1 MRTRSRLALI
11 ALGLAL
17 VPGLPA
23 TIGAEPTRE
32 ALTLEAAI
40 AEALRHSPL
49 VAAAAAETRAAGSDR
64 DAARGARLPRVGL
77 EAGLHRT
84 DNQVAVFGDK
94 LLAGQFTAADFAI
107 DQLNHPGP
115 VNHAGAAVVI
125 EAPLYTA
132 GRLSHRVEAGD
143 AEAGAAA
150 ARQRGAEA
158 DMVLAVT
165 AAYENLVAAGV
176 RVEIARQ
183 ALASAE
189 GHERLAEAQ
198 FGAGT
203 ALQSDRLRAQVQRL
217 ARARDLEAQQSARSL
232 ARTRLALLLGRRQA
246 VAEEIVL
253 AAADIEAPPDMEGQ
267 EDGLAS
273 WLERARVGRPE
284 IEEARRAEE
293 GASARAA
300 AADADHRPEVAGTA
314 RYERNALGFEDGTGA
329 YFAGVTIRW
338 NAVDA
343 GRGAR
348 LEAERWRAAAS
359 QARRS
364 AVEDQVALD
373 VEDAWR
379 AGRLASISAALA
391 REAVGS
397 AEEARRIV
405 AERYAAGLLPLT
417 DLLDVED
424 ALLQARLADLGA
436 RLEARLAHAHLA
448 RAVGGKETDR

>member
-1 MRTRSRLALI
+1 MRTRTPLGIVALGVVLALSPRDSR
-11 ALGLAL
+11 GGET
-17 VPGLPA
+17 P
-23 TIGAEPTRE
+23 RQ
-32 ALTLEAAI
+32 ALTLPEAI
-40 AEALRHSPL
+40 AEALQRSPL
-49 VAAAAAETRAAGSDR
+49 VAAAAADARAAGSDR

-84 DNQVAVFGDK
+84 DNQVAAFGDK

-107 DQLNHPGP
+107 DQLNHPDP

-132 GRLSHRVEAGD
+132 GRLSHRVEEGE

-158 DMVLAVT
+158 DIVLAVT
-165 AAYENLVAAGV
+165 AAYQNLVAAGV

-183 ALASAE
+183 ALTSAE

-198 FGAGT
+198 AGAGA
-203 ALQSDRLRAQVQRL
+203 ALRSDRLRAQVQRL
-217 ARARDLEAQQSARSL
+217 ARAMELEAQQSARSL

-246 VAEEIVL
+246 DAEAVVVA
-253 AAADIEAPPDMEGQ
+253 ASDIEAPPDAPEA
-267 EDGLAS
+267 DDLAS
-273 WLERARVGRPE
+273 WLERARLGRPE
-284 IEEARRAEE
+284 IEEARRGEE
-293 GASARAA
+293 GAAARAA

-338 NAVDA
+338 NAIDA

-348 LEAERWRAAAS
+348 LEAERWRSAAS
-359 QARRS
+359 HARRS
-364 AVEDQVALD
+364 AVEDHVALD
-373 VEDAWR
+373 VEEAWR
-379 AGRLASISAALA
+379 AGRLAAIRAALA

-424 ALLQARLADLGA
+424 ALLQARLADVGA
-436 RLEARLAHAHLA
+436 RLDASLARARLA
-448 RAVGGKETDR
+448 RAVGGEETEQ

>member
-1 MRTRSRLALI
+1 MRIRSSLGII
-11 ALGLAL
+11 ALGVTL
-17 VPGLPA
+17 VLGPRDSR
-23 TIGAEPTRE
+23 GAETPRE
-32 ALTLEAAI
+32 ALTLQEAI
-40 AEALRHSPL
+40 AEALRQSPL
-49 VAAAAAETRAAGSDR
+49 VAAADADARAAGSDR

-84 DNQVAVFGDK
+84 DNQVAAFGDK

-107 DQLNHPGP
+107 DQLNHPDP
-115 VNHAGAAVVI
+115 VNHAGAALVI

-132 GRLSHRVEAGD
+132 GRLSHRVEAGE

-158 DMVLAVT
+158 DLVLAVT
-165 AAYENLVAAGV
+165 TAYQNLVAAGA

-183 ALASAE
+183 ALTSAE
-189 GHERLAEAQ
+189 GQERLAEAQ
-198 FGAGT
+198 AGAGA
-203 ALQSDRLRAQVQRL
+203 ALRSDRLRAQVQRL
-217 ARARDLEAQQSARSL
+217 ARAMELEAQQSARSL

-246 VAEEIVL
+246 DAESVAV
-253 AAADIEAPPDMEGQ
+253 AASDIEAPPDIQGEG
-267 EDGLAS
+267 DDLAS
-273 WLERARVGRPE
+273 WLERSRAGRPE
-284 IEEARRAEE
+284 IEEARYAE
-293 GASARAA
+293 GAASARAA

-338 NAVDA
+338 SALDA

-359 QARRS
+359 RARRS

-373 VEDAWR
+373 VEESWR
-379 AGRLASISAALA
+379 AGRLASIRAALA

-405 AERYAAGLLPLT
+405 AERYAAGLQPLT
-417 DLLDVED
+417 DLLDVEE
-424 ALLQARLADLGA
+424 ALLQARLADVGA
-436 RLEARLAHAHLA
+436 RLDASLARARLARTA
-448 RAVGGKETDR
+448 GGEETKR